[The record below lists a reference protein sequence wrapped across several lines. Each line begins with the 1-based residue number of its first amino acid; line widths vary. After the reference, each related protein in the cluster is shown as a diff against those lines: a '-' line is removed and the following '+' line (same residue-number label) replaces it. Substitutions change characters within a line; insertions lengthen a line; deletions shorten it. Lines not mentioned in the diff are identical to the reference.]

1 MEAAGELLTI
11 AELAIGLAGF
21 SGVVVAFA
29 HRNGLREDD
38 RFYFVALLFSAFSA
52 VLVAFVPMVFH
63 HAGLAGPALWM
74 ASSTVALIVGV
85 VLGASMLVRA
95 RGIVWQPIGN
105 SYAVAQFVVVFA
117 LVLSQILNLIGWPM
131 EPGPALY
138 VVGLLLWLAAAGMVF
153 ALLVL
158 VGAQE

>member
-1 MEAAGELLTI
+1 MEAVDELLTV

-21 SGVVVAFA
+21 SGVVVAFT
-29 HRNGLREDD
+29 RGKGLRKDD
-38 RFYFVALLFSAFSA
+38 RYYFVALLYATFTA

-74 ASSTVALIVGV
+74 GSSTVALIVGG
-85 VLGASMLVRA
+85 LLLASMLVRA

-105 SYAVAQFVVVFA
+105 SYAIAQFAIVFA

-138 VVGLLLWLAAAGMVF
+138 VVGLLLWLATAGMVF

-158 VGAQE
+158 VGARE